1 MYTEARKIHLIEQ
14 VLKVNSEEL
23 LVQLESVFAKSQR
36 QVVKEK
42 KVSIY
47 DFVGVLSQKEIGQMK
62 QAIEETSETV
72 HPDDWK

>member
-23 LVQLESVFAKSQR
+23 LQQLESVFNKPQR
-36 QVVKEK
+36 QPAKEK

-47 DFVGVLSQKEIGQMK
+47 DFVGVLSKKEIGQMK
-62 QAIEETSETV
+62 QGWVES
-72 HPDDWK
+72 